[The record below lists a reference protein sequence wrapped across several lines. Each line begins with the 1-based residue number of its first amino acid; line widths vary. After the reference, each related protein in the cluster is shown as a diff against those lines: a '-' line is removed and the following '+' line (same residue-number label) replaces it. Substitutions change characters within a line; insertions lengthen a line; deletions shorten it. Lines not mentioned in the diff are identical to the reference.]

1 MHRSTWA
8 LLCCLL
14 MMPCKH
20 VRFCFAPTLH
30 VSKVSRHMLC
40 RVLDVESLIGKTK
53 GAAFSGGSHRS
64 CLQKGVD
71 VARVHQT
78 AFPWVQIRKSNQT
91 EWVYRGRV
99 RFDNLN
105 KKRVFFRG
113 VQHISRPHSPR
124 LFQTRSNQPRILWGG
139 AVVDPFYQ
147 NKKEQLGVAIVQE
160 SRNGVLTKRTSL
172 DRQSFRP
179 PCRQARSFKRRK
191 VPTCS
196 STCLLEMIRVHQ
208 NGQMHPLFDMSD
220 DRRLFRN
227 LVHQT

>member
-1 MHRSTWA
+1 MQSTRRGEPNRKNERSSLFWWQPSE
-8 LLCCLL
+8 L
-14 MMPCKH
+14 
-20 VRFCFAPTLH
+20 PT
-30 VSKVSRHMLC
+30 KRRGC
-40 RVLDVESLIGKTK
+40 
-53 GAAFSGGSHRS
+53 
-64 CLQKGVD
+64 
-71 VARVHQT
+71 
-78 AFPWVQIRKSNQT
+78 RKSPLDCFSL
-91 EWVYRGRV
+91 GP
-99 RFDNLN
+99 N
-105 KKRVFFRG
+105 KEIKPNRMGLQRPGSLWQPEQKESVFSWCPTHQSSSFA
-113 VQHISRPHSPR
+113 R

-191 VPTCS
+191 MPTCS

-227 LVHQT
+227 LVHQTHTRRYSLDSSIYI